1 MYQYFSKG
9 NTPMF
14 SSRLI
19 RSALLTLL
27 ICGSSLHGADS
38 TLAATLAQPAKGY
51 SISGQVTNTD
61 GSVMPGLTVTARF
74 MPRMR
79 QQREAIA
86 PRFRTFSIW
95 GQARVTVVDGAGQLA
110 GLGTDG
116 VVVNDLP
123 TVDYFLNDGGVVF
136 SLPTETSYQIIIHH
150 LDGQPLQI
158 IAADYAPASQD
169 DTQSTLQAVG
179 RFGNISAPTNSV
191 TTIAT
196 ANAPIAQLLATT
208 ETNVDGTPE
217 TVVDTIVVVE
227 QSADL
232 ADTAMPTTSLT
243 LAGVQDAQGLYTTPV
258 LVTASAQDTG
268 IGVLASY
275 LSLDEGRTWQLYTA
289 PVTIEPGSAFS
300 VLVYSV
306 DRVGNQEYPPQ
317 RRAFDFDGLTRLH
330 LPVLLQDTNS
340 LQAEQGMPLLDTL
353 ESTLEPQST
362 ETEMLSS
369 ARLFTTT
376 TDNNG
381 NYRFSG
387 LRAGTYRVVVR
398 HPLGEHLNA
407 GRTVEV
413 PPSQTRANFRVPVW
427 DRVPEIRI
435 GAGPFDMGCH
445 PRNQYDYC
453 GFDETFHR
461 VNLDTYYID
470 QYEVTNARYK
480 ACVDAGKCTPPASS
494 QSRHRVNYYPWHSN
508 YPVINVTWH
517 QAAAFCT
524 WASKRLPTEA
534 EWERAASSFSYGVKN
549 KYVWGNNWQRLNA
562 NTSGCLNPTPAT
574 ARQCALA
581 VEAAAAQNCSNVYH
595 QWTQPWWDIP
605 GITYGAR
612 SCGSLWPHSLL
623 GDGKD
628 TIPVGSVGG
637 DRSYSGVRDMAGNV
651 QEWVNDWYHGNYYYE
666 SPSLNPQGPTTGT
679 HRVIRGGSILSS
691 DSGYGDMRDMRVATR
706 FSARPDVVGYIGFR
720 CARSQ

>member
-413 PPSQTRANFRVPVW
+413 PPSRTRANFRVPVW

-435 GAGPFDMGCH
+435 GAGPFQMGCDSSN
-445 PRNQYDYC
+445 PAETC
-453 GFDETFHR
+453 FSDEQPLHT
-461 VNLDTYYID
+461 VTLDGYYID
-470 QYEVTNARYK
+470 KYEVTNARYK
-480 ACVDAGKCTPPASS
+480 ACVDAGGCTAPGI
-494 QSRHRVNYYPWHSN
+494 VNSWTRSPYYGTSTYAD
-508 YPVINVTWH
+508 YPVVNVDWH
-517 QAAAFCT
+517 QASAFCA
-524 WASKRLPTEA
+524 WAGKRLPTEA
-534 EWERAASSFSYGVKN
+534 EWEKAARGSSDTRKYPWGNEAPDCSRLNYYPCVGDTSRVGAYPSGASPYGVM
-549 KYVWGNNWQRLNA
+549 
-562 NTSGCLNPTPAT
+562 
-574 ARQCALA
+574 
-581 VEAAAAQNCSNVYH
+581 
-595 QWTQPWWDIP
+595 
-605 GITYGAR
+605 
-612 SCGSLWPHSLL
+612 
-623 GDGKD
+623 
-628 TIPVGSVGG
+628 
-637 DRSYSGVRDMAGNV
+637 DMAGNV
-651 QEWVNDWYHGNYYYE
+651 WEWVNDWYGATYY
-666 SPSLNPQGPTTGT
+666 SRSLFSANPQGPATGIW
-679 HRVIRGGSILSS
+679 RVLRGGSWVDNVDGVRSAYRNYYGPGFWYLS
-691 DSGYGDMRDMRVATR
+691 
-706 FSARPDVVGYIGFR
+706 GFR
-720 CARSQ
+720 CVRSQ